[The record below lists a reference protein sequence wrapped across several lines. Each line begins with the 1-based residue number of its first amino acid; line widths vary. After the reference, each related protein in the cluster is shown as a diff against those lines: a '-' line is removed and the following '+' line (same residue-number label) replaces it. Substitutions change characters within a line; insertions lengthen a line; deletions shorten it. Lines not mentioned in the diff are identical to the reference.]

1 MCWFKA
7 NEADERDRHRKPQQ
21 PYRTQLQLLRTGFER
36 KKAQVLLVQLLRL
49 LRLMASLLLLLRMRL
64 AAFVTRLIFRT
75 LTKKLFCIDLGS
87 STIVAVDG
95 SVESE
100 NYELAETDND
110 HTDAVVIG
118 AGMSGGRSWTALR
131 RGNSITIVG
140 GLNPA
145 TWR

>member
-87 STIVAVDG
+87 STIVAVEAA
-95 SVESE
+95 SIP
-100 NYELAETDND
+100 NTPM
-110 HTDAVVIG
+110 
-118 AGMSGGRSWTALR
+118 GMEASKVKITNSLR
-131 RGNSITIVG
+131 LITITPTQWSSVR
-140 GLNPA
+140 A
-145 TWR
+145 